1 MEYISKKLTYYILKK
16 GMITEELTEVYEYG
30 FQCFLEFSLST
41 LCSIIIA
48 IFLNMLP
55 ECLFFFLIFIPMRS
69 FGGGVHMKTY
79 LACFIGSC
87 LLLTSTML
95 AVKYLSVPIYFSLG
109 LYIIS
114 AILVMIIGPVNH
126 PNREVDCQENHT
138 FMRKTYL
145 TLLLSLICAVFF
157 IYIKST
163 RYMFLQALVFFI
175 IFVTSLIGRLLYK
188 D

>member
-1 MEYISKKLTYYILKK
+1 MEYISKKLTDYILKK

-145 TLLLSLICAVFF
+145 TLLLSLIYAVFLF
-157 IYIKST
+157 T
-163 RYMFLQALVFFI
+163 LNLQDICFFKHSC
-175 IFVTSLIGRLLYK
+175 FLLYL
-188 D
+188 

>member
-1 MEYISKKLTYYILKK
+1 MEYISKKLTDYILNK

-87 LLLTSTML
+87 LLLTSTIFICSNL
-95 AVKYLSVPIYFSLG
+95 FFFGIVYNFCYLSYD
-109 LYIIS
+109 
-114 AILVMIIGPVNH
+114 
-126 PNREVDCQENHT
+126 NRTCESSESRSGFPREPYLHAEDIPHT
-138 FMRKTYL
+138 ATQPYMCCIFYL
-145 TLLLSLICAVFF
+145 H
-157 IYIKST
+157 
-163 RYMFLQALVFFI
+163 
-175 IFVTSLIGRLLYK
+175 
-188 D
+188 

>member
-1 MEYISKKLTYYILKK
+1 
-16 GMITEELTEVYEYG
+16 MITEELTEVYEYG

-126 PNREVDCQENHT
+126 PNREVDCQRTIPSCGRHT
-138 FMRKTYL
+138 SHCYSALYVLYFL
-145 TLLLSLICAVFF
+145 FTLNLQDICFF
-157 IYIKST
+157 KHSC
-163 RYMFLQALVFFI
+163 F
-175 IFVTSLIGRLLYK
+175 LLYL
-188 D
+188 